1 MNKKTSL
8 QSDFEELNRLTEEFE
23 SGKVSLEESMPKFRR
38 GLELARRIKKR
49 LEEIENEIKEIK
61 NEFKDLEQE
70 PVEQVVIGE
79 EDDVAASKEEL
90 F

>member
-1 MNKKTSL
+1 MNKKMSL
-8 QSDFEELNRLTEEFE
+8 QNDFEELNKLTEEFE
-23 SGKVSLEESMPKFRR
+23 SGKIGLEESMPKFRR

-61 NEFKDLEQE
+61 GEFHDLDESPLE
-70 PVEQVVIGE
+70 IKE
-79 EDDVAASKEEL
+79 EDFETDSASDDQPP